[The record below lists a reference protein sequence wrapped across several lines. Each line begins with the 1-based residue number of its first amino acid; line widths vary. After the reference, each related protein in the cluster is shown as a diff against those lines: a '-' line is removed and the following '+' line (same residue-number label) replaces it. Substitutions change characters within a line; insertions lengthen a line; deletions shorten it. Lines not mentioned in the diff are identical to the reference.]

1 MKIKITKLLYL
12 MGKVGVYCYLFHV
25 VFLSA
30 AFASNADAQRV
41 LSVKKAKV
49 SVYFDNTKLS
59 QVFKDIESKT
69 NYNFIFDKKNINLSQ
84 RINLSIQEGTV
95 ADVLLGIARQ
105 GNIKFRQVNNRISAK
120 AYSPG
125 SVHRDEIIT
134 EIKEVDISG
143 QVTDENGEGLPG
155 ASIVEKGTTNGTIS
169 DSDGN
174 YRLRLPEEAT
184 LVISYVGYKTQ
195 EILLSGRSV
204 IDIQMVLDVEQLSE
218 IVVIG
223 YGAKVAK
230 SDLTGAVSSANL
242 DRALETSNV
251 SIVQAL
257 RGTIAGLN
265 VGAVDA
271 AGQNPSLS
279 VRGQNTLS
287 GSQAANEPL
296 IILDGIIY
304 RGSLIDLNTADIE
317 SIEVLKD
324 VSSASIYGS
333 QASNGVIL
341 ITTKNGT
348 GSTSKPIINYTAS
361 YSIQTPTNSM
371 RPMQADE
378 YREFFPDIFW
388 EQGSRIG
395 PDFLEPD
402 PNFEI
407 APRLKTQFLADGFR
421 NGIDTPWWDLL
432 TRDGSTN
439 THNLSIRGQ
448 TDNTNYFVSGGY
460 TGQKGFLVNDDY
472 KRYNFRVNL
481 DTKLNDWLTI
491 GTQTFVTVSDYSG
504 RNAPA
509 IQVFRL
515 QPWAPVRDDQGEI
528 LPEPVDDLNP
538 LLTSQIDDSDIRLNL
553 FNTLYAD
560 IQLPVEGLSYRMNYS
575 NSYRT
580 IDQNTFNPWGNN
592 FTGEGR
598 KHHSFNWDWTLDN
611 IVSYNRIFNDVH
623 DVGFTFVYGLEKRDI
638 GSTTAS
644 ATNFGVDILGYN
656 SLSIGDIPRV
666 GSSREQ
672 EQSLYQMVRL
682 LYGYKNKYYFTGTLR
697 RDGFSGFGVNNKTA
711 VFPSMALGWT
721 ISEESFASQLPWLN
735 NLKLRASYG
744 QIGRRGVSRYQT
756 VARVN
761 SSPAVVF
768 GDGNIGSQGQG
779 PASLANPSLGWETN
793 TGFNLGLD
801 FGILNSRIR
810 GNLEYY
816 STRTE
821 DILFN
826 IALPQITGFNSV
838 ASNIAEVSNHGVELT
853 LSATVI
859 DKGPWSW
866 ETSFVFNR
874 VRNQIESILGPANDS
889 NEDGREDDLVGNRLF
904 IGEPQGVI
912 FNYEIIGMWQL
923 ADRDDGSIWEGFL
936 PGTYKLR
943 DLNGDNAIS
952 SLEDRKILGYTDP
965 SYRFGIDNTVTFK
978 NFSLN
983 VFINSIQGGEN
994 FYMGDDGLHS
1004 LADQHSFENLPS
1016 GGYDY
1021 WTPENPDAR
1030 FRRLDTPSSFGAQYT
1045 FSTEGAKPY
1054 NQRSFVRLQDVT
1066 LAYTLPTELIS
1077 KINLTQA
1084 KVFVSG
1090 RNLVTW
1096 TDWEGWDPETGAG
1109 FGAGGVPTMKSYSLG
1124 LNVSF

>member
-1 MKIKITKLLYL
+1 
-12 MGKVGVYCYLFHV
+12 MGKVGIYSYLFHV
-25 VFLSA
+25 IFLSA
-30 AFASNADAQRV
+30 AFARNADAQRV
-41 LSVKKAKV
+41 LSVKKV
-49 SVYFDNTKLS
+49 QISVHFNNTKLS

-69 NYNFIFDKKNINLSQ
+69 NYNFVFDKKNIDLSQ
-84 RINLSIQEGTV
+84 RIHLSIKKGTV
-95 ADVLLGIARQ
+95 EDVLLGIARQ

-120 AYSPG
+120 ASGTG
-125 SVHRDEIIT
+125 SMHQNKIIT
-134 EIKEVDISG
+134 EIKEVEVSG
-143 QVTDENGEGLPG
+143 KITDENGEGLPG
-155 ASIVEKGTTNGTIS
+155 ASIVEQGTTNGTIS
-169 DSDGN
+169 DADGN
-174 YRLRLPEEAT
+174 YKLRLPEEAT

-195 EILLSGRSV
+195 EIVISGRSV
-204 IDIQMVLDVEQLSE
+204 INIEMVLDAEQLSE

-223 YGAKVAK
+223 YGAKVDK

-257 RGTIAGLN
+257 RGNIAGLN

-271 AGQNPSLS
+271 AGQNPTLS
-279 VRGQNTLS
+279 VRGQSTLS
-287 GSQAANEPL
+287 GNAAANEPL
-296 IILDGIIY
+296 IVLDGIIY

-348 GSTSKPIINYTAS
+348 GSSGKPIINYSAS

-395 PDFLEPD
+395 PDFLEAD
-402 PNFEI
+402 PSFEI
-407 APRLKTQFLADGFR
+407 APRLKTQFLADGLR
-421 NGIDTPWWDLL
+421 DGIDTPWWDLL

-439 THNLSIRGQ
+439 VQNLSIRGQ
-448 TDNTNYFVSGGY
+448 SDNMNYFVSGGY
-460 TGQKGFLVNDDY
+460 TDQEGFLVNDNY

-481 DTKLNDWLTI
+481 DAKLNDWLTV
-491 GTQTFVTVSDYSG
+491 GTQTYFTASDYSG
-504 RNAPA
+504 QNASS

-515 QPWAPVRDDQGEI
+515 QPWAPIRDNEGEI
-528 LPEPVDDLNP
+528 IPEPVDALNP
-538 LLTSQIDDSDIRLNL
+538 FLVTQIDDSDIRLNL
-553 FNTLYAD
+553 SSTLYAD
-560 IQLPVEGLSYRMNYS
+560 IRLPLEGLNYRVNYS
-575 NSYRT
+575 NSYKT
-580 IDQNTFNPWGNN
+580 IDQNSFNPWGNN
-592 FTGEGR
+592 FTGSGR
-598 KHHSFNWDWTLDN
+598 KYHWFNRDWTLDN
-611 IVSYNRIFNDVH
+611 IVSYNRVFNEVH
-623 DVGFTFVYGLEKRDI
+623 DVGLTLLYGVEKRDL

-656 SLSIGDIPRV
+656 SLGIGDVPRV
-666 GSSREQ
+666 GSTREQ

-682 LYGYKNKYYFTGTLR
+682 LYGYKNKYYFTGTIR

-711 VFPSMALGWT
+711 IFPSMALGWT
-721 ISEESFASQLPWLN
+721 ISKESFASQLSWLN
-735 NLKLRASYG
+735 NLKIRASYG
-744 QIGRRGVSRYQT
+744 ELGRRGVSRYQT

-768 GDGNIGSQGQG
+768 GDGSIGSQGQG

-793 TGFNLGLD
+793 IGFNLGLD
-801 FGILNSRIR
+801 FEILKSRIR

-838 ASNIAEVSNHGVELT
+838 ASNIAEVSNNGVELT

-859 DKGPWSW
+859 DNGPWSW

-874 VRNQIESILGPANDS
+874 VRNQIESILGAGNDS

-952 SLEDRKILGYTDP
+952 SLEDRKVLGYTDP
-965 SYRFGIDNTVTFK
+965 SYRFGIDNTVTYK
-978 NFSLN
+978 NFTLN

-1004 LADQHSFENLPS
+1004 ISEQHSFENLPS

-1021 WTPENPDAR
+1021 WMPENPNAR
-1030 FRRLDTPSSFGAQYT
+1030 YRRLDTPSSFGAQYT
-1045 FSTEGAKPY
+1045 FSSEGAKPY
-1054 NQRSFVRLQDVT
+1054 NQRSFVRLQDVS
-1066 LAYTLPTELIS
+1066 LAYTLPAELIS

-1096 TDWEGWDPETGAG
+1096 TDWNGWDPETGSG